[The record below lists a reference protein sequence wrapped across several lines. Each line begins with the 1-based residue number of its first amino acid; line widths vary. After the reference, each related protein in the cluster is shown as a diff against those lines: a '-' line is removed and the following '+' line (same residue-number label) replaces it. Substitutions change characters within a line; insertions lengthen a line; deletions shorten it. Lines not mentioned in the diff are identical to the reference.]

1 MKTNSELKSEIN
13 RKDANEIELLKYIGE
28 LEHELRTCKKI
39 LLEANELLRSAYAI
53 AQRNGEQTNWEA
65 FRTQLQK
72 ALQAQH
78 ESGLTKRAP
87 DRLWRGWAGRNS
99 PAIITFCRCAAR
111 YNRRQVT
118 QTVLRQRKK
127 WLSCFTIQSLAM

>member
-1 MKTNSELKSEIN
+1 MELQTKYLAKKSIELK
-13 RKDANEIELLKYIGE
+13 
-28 LEHELRTCKKI
+28 TCKQL

-78 ESGLTKRAP
+78 ESGLTQRAP
-87 DRLWRGWAGRNS
+87 DLWDSAPLEEES
-99 PAIITFCRCAAR
+99 TPEADTPAE
-111 YNRRQVT
+111 
-118 QTVLRQRKK
+118 VL
-127 WLSCFTIQSLAM
+127 STPPTSG

>member
-78 ESGLTKRAP
+78 ESGLTQRVP
-87 DRLWRGWAGRNS
+87 DAGVSAASQTLS
-99 PAIITFCRCAAR
+99 PQSGESTPEVYPAATQ
-111 YNRRQVT
+111 RR
-118 QTVLRQRKK
+118 
-127 WLSCFTIQSLAM
+127 